1 MFYCGKEYQQS
12 GKQRHLLN
20 GMRTW
25 LLHVVVEEKD
35 FIIDTRENTARVM
48 WKSPDSIRPL
58 QKWEER
64 GPRGGTKSQQW
75 WTKKSKRT
83 KREREETKRT
93 HRQNVGY
100 ISNQGPGEGKKA
112 PGLERR
118 KGGGRGQGGES
129 WGKPQV
135 LSDRCGKQVLWC
147 ANGYQYY
154 FRHLSS
160 MSLGPELTTCFG
172 GDCM

>member
-25 LLHVVVEEKD
+25 LLHVVVEEKN

-48 WKSPDSIRPL
+48 WKSPDFIRPL
-58 QKWEER
+58 QKWEVR
-64 GPRGGTKSQQW
+64 A
-75 WTKKSKRT
+75 KRRDQEPAVVNQEV
-83 KREREETKRT
+83 KENQERERRNKRA

-100 ISNQGPGEGKKA
+100 INNQGPGEGKKA

-147 ANGYQYY
+147 VNGYQYY